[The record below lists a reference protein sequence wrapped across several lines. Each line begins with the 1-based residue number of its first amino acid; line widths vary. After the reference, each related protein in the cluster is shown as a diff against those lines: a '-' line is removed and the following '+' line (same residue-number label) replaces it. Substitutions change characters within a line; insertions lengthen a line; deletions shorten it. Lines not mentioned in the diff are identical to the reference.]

1 MSAPAGW
8 YDDGTG
14 QQRWWD
20 GGAWGVY
27 AQDVS
32 SVPGDPGAAGY
43 GQVAGSV
50 GQPAKSSGVF
60 NALGQAVKNA
70 AVEQKSLAI
79 GALTAGVRARRER
92 EEREREE
99 RLRQAECARMAGRR
113 VTSGEFGASEV
124 EI

>member
-14 QQRWWD
+14 RQRWWD
-20 GGAWGVY
+20 GNAWGVY
-27 AQDVS
+27 AEEVS
-32 SVPGDPGAAGY
+32 SKQLEARPVGFGQTAAPAAQSVKEPGI
-43 GQVAGSV
+43 
-50 GQPAKSSGVF
+50 F

-70 AVEQKSLAI
+70 AAERKDMAI

-99 RLRQAECARMAGRR
+99 RLRQA
-113 VTSGEFGASEV
+113 
-124 EI
+124 